1 MERPVTVFIDTRKT
15 VSRTIYRQGVYEQLG
30 TPRHLEAVMTEKEI
44 AKAIDADGDRFPG
57 FKLAGT
63 GSQPVSFAHYVRTH
77 PEEL

>member
-1 MERPVTVFIDTRKT
+1 MERPVTVYIDTRKP
-15 VSRTIYRQGVYEQLG
+15 VSRTIYRKGVYKQLG
-30 TPRHLEAVMTEKEI
+30 KPKHAEAARTI
-44 AKAIDADGDRFPG
+44 AEQIDAEGDRFPG

>member
-1 MERPVTVFIDTRKT
+1 
-15 VSRTIYRQGVYEQLG
+15 
-30 TPRHLEAVMTEKEI
+30 MTEKEI